1 MTERRIVPV
10 ARVHR
15 FVVWDRVP
23 DYLRLGWLALPTLEG
38 TGHGLWAVH
47 LVWLC
52 GCDVAE
58 PRI

>member
-1 MTERRIVPV
+1 MA

-15 FVVWDRVP
+15 FIPLTRVP

-38 TGHGLWAVH
+38 THHGFWSVH

-52 GCDVAE
+52 GCDVVD
-58 PRI
+58 PRP